1 VHLLHLKK
9 TNHEH
14 KIPVTA
20 TATATATTMKSNR
33 ETSSLVILRS
43 SGGGGIEGV
52 DPSLGIFDSFQR
64 LDSSSSSSG
73 LSMIDNSLALSSN
86 SASSIITGV
95 AVPAVLAILVAILLI
110 VAAPTVIGTIYSL
123 LTEGIDN
130 RPLEEIQ
137 KEAEEEKVAAEMLRQ
152 KIEAIER
159 MEERWQ
165 QSQYAVSHKKA
176 VAVVDEEETALSFQS
191 DTTTVQQPQKTTST
205 TTVISNSSSSSSRDD
220 D

>member
-1 VHLLHLKK
+1 
-9 TNHEH
+9 
-14 KIPVTA
+14 
-20 TATATATTMKSNR
+20 
-33 ETSSLVILRS
+33 
-43 SGGGGIEGV
+43 
-52 DPSLGIFDSFQR
+52 
-64 LDSSSSSSG
+64 
-73 LSMIDNSLALSSN
+73 MIDNSLALSSN

-165 QSQYAVSHKKA
+165 QSQFAVSNKKA
-176 VAVVDEEETALSFQS
+176 AAAAVVVAVEEDAVEEEETAISLQS
-191 DTTTVQQPQKTTST
+191 DTTNVQQQQETTST
-205 TTVISNSSSSSSRDD
+205 ATVISNSSNSGSRDD